1 MYDSERERIA
11 ASESTNPRGMPHLV
25 LLGGSGRENVTP
37 HGVLRPL
44 QTATCYSVGN
54 SIAMAPRGVRIPGDE
69 GGMDFLNPAS
79 TAAGSG
85 PQSAPEVID
94 LLHTVMIFDQE
105 SLISAILSFFNAE
118 TLHFENAVMISAMI
132 SARIS

>member
-25 LLGGSGRENVTP
+25 LLGGSGTENVTP

-54 SIAMAPRGVRIPGDE
+54 SIAMAPRGVRIPGD
-69 GGMDFLNPAS
+69 GRIDGVFRTAS
-79 TAAGSG
+79 KAAGSDSQPA
-85 PQSAPEVID
+85 PQIID
-94 LLHTVMIFDQE
+94 LHQTVTTFDQI
-105 SLISAILSFFNAE
+105 SLILAILSWLPKINHKF
-118 TLHFENAVMISAMI
+118 
-132 SARIS
+132 